1 MAITIEMPRL
11 SDSMHEGTVLR
22 WFKKTGDF
30 VKVGDHLAD
39 IETDKAHVELQAC
52 EDGTLTEI
60 LVPEGGSAAAGAP
73 IALLQPEFGAA
84 VCGCPPRP
92 SAICSPLAARLAA
105 EAGLN
110 PATLR
115 GTGPR
120 GKIMAA
126 DVRAALRPAG
136 GPARRVQTPLAP
148 RDTRH
153 ATRVDNFYLYSLEA
167 NMAYLAAIS
176 TPIAVQCE
184 KLIGGR
190 YSLFDYV
197 VRAAVKA
204 CASEPEWLAGDAAA
218 ELLMVLDKGEK
229 YVFIEN
235 ASGKTIYNIAM
246 ERLAAPGFEEI
257 ELMAPL
263 DILRRLNMDV
273 VLAGV
278 QSDKVVST
286 HEVTVSTDTMLDKL
300 HADKLDALILP
311 GGAGSWV
318 LRDTPEVIHLVK
330 KMHEAGKLVAA
341 ICAAPIVL
349 AKAGLV
355 KDRNVTAYPAQDVYR
370 ELNEAGAHIV
380 KDENVVLDGNMLT
393 ANGPGAAMLFGYSI
407 GEYLGEDL
415 QVAQLKEQM
424 CYTGL

>member
-1 MAITIEMPRL
+1 MKKVAI
-11 SDSMHEGTVLR
+11 
-22 WFKKTGDF
+22 
-30 VKVGDHLAD
+30 
-39 IETDKAHVELQAC
+39 
-52 EDGTLTEI
+52 
-60 LVPEGGSAAAGAP
+60 
-73 IALLQPEFGAA
+73 
-84 VCGCPPRP
+84 
-92 SAICSPLAARLAA
+92 
-105 EAGLN
+105 
-110 PATLR
+110 
-115 GTGPR
+115 
-120 GKIMAA
+120 
-126 DVRAALRPAG
+126 
-136 GPARRVQTPLAP
+136 
-148 RDTRH
+148 
-153 ATRVDNFYLYSLEA
+153 
-167 NMAYLAAIS
+167 
-176 TPIAVQCE
+176 
-184 KLIGGR
+184 
-190 YSLFDYV
+190 
-197 VRAAVKA
+197 
-204 CASEPEWLAGDAAA
+204 
-218 ELLMVLDKGEK
+218 
-229 YVFIEN
+229 
-235 ASGKTIYNIAM
+235 
-246 ERLAAPGFEEI
+246 LAAPGFEEI

-263 DILRRLNMDV
+263 DILRRLNMAV

-341 ICAAPIVL
+341 
-349 AKAGLV
+349 
-355 KDRNVTAYPAQDVYR
+355 YPAQDVYR

>member
-1 MAITIEMPRL
+1 MKKVAI
-11 SDSMHEGTVLR
+11 
-22 WFKKTGDF
+22 
-30 VKVGDHLAD
+30 
-39 IETDKAHVELQAC
+39 
-52 EDGTLTEI
+52 
-60 LVPEGGSAAAGAP
+60 
-73 IALLQPEFGAA
+73 
-84 VCGCPPRP
+84 
-92 SAICSPLAARLAA
+92 
-105 EAGLN
+105 
-110 PATLR
+110 
-115 GTGPR
+115 
-120 GKIMAA
+120 
-126 DVRAALRPAG
+126 
-136 GPARRVQTPLAP
+136 
-148 RDTRH
+148 
-153 ATRVDNFYLYSLEA
+153 
-167 NMAYLAAIS
+167 
-176 TPIAVQCE
+176 
-184 KLIGGR
+184 
-190 YSLFDYV
+190 
-197 VRAAVKA
+197 
-204 CASEPEWLAGDAAA
+204 
-218 ELLMVLDKGEK
+218 
-229 YVFIEN
+229 
-235 ASGKTIYNIAM
+235 
-246 ERLAAPGFEEI
+246 LAAPGFEEI

-355 KDRNVTAYPAQDVYR
+355 RDRNVTAYPAQDVYR

-424 CYTGL
+424 CYTGLQDAGRHSAFPQPHAAPEQQGKGGISPFSLHQVPFQGIVSPPAPLAGRHQAGMQGREKIAPQGAIQQKAAKSPVPPVQTGKDVLRAHQLQPLFPAGKQNFPVFRRRFEKSPLFHDEMPAHQLHAVVHQTEGGG